1 MNKKNKVI
9 LGVAMVAL
17 FMGAFIQKF
26 TFNALAAREG
36 TQATTFTANLGTS
49 LSVSIPTRTVSLS
62 VTPSMEG
69 TSSTTSNYSVVVYT
83 NNSSGFQLFANS
95 TSNSLIA
102 EYDSYTIPG
111 ITNTTCYSA
120 ASSIPVNHWGISWNS
135 GNYCRI
141 TTTPTAVASSA
152 SATGNSGAT
161 TTFRLGAKLNL
172 DTSSGEYMTT
182 LNFYAVANV

>member
-26 TFNALAAREG
+26 NFNAFAAREG

-49 LSVSIPTRTVSLS
+49 LSVSIPTRTVSLN
-62 VTPSMEG
+62 VTPSMSG
-69 TSSTTSNYSVVVYT
+69 ASSNTSNYNVVVYT
-83 NNSSGFQLFANS
+83 NNSAGFQLYANS
-95 TSNSLIA
+95 TSNNLVS
-102 EYDSYTIPG
+102 EYNATIPG

-120 ASSIPVNHWGISWNS
+120 TSSIPVNHWGISWNS

-141 TTTPTAVASSA
+141 TTTPAVVASSA
-152 SATGNSGAT
+152 SATGNSGST
-161 TTFRLGAKLNL
+161 TTFRLGAKLDLN
-172 DTSSGEYMTT
+172 TEPGEYMVT